1 MKQKIKEWLSMQVAK
16 RPRRT
21 ILGAI
26 IFFNILFV
34 ISSALVISS
43 FSMSGTEKMH
53 FFEAAFC
60 TLTMILD
67 PGCIQYVI
75 ADIGAA
81 GVAVSVFCLI
91 TVIVGMISF
100 TGAVIGYTTNSIS
113 EFIQHSNA
121 GRRKLEIS
129 DHVVIL
135 NWNTRAS
142 EIVNDLLYC
151 KMNQKVVVLVKKG
164 KNEIE
169 KEIAERLSDTIAR
182 ENSSLRERCKGL
194 PFWEKIAY
202 ERKHWFKN
210 NVTVIIREGDVY
222 SARQLKDVC
231 LEKAKTVIILGNEMS
246 SGICQYEKREKIETQ
261 AKGNSQTI
269 KTLMQVAD
277 ITSAEYSNDDQ
288 KIIVEITDEWTSEVV
303 EKIIQYKQVE
313 GKCNIVPLHIN
324 QVLGQILSQF
334 SLMPEL
340 NLAYEELFS
349 NRGATFYS
357 HLTDCEDEDEFIRKY
372 LKEHKH
378 AIPLTIM
385 EQSGK
390 RHAYYVAKSEKHVQK
405 NGYILKSDYEVK
417 LNHDYWMEQKNIVIL
432 GHNSHCKEIMEGF
445 RSFRNEW
452 NYKNG
457 EGEILRIVVIDSK
470 ENLEK
475 VSYYRE
481 YPFVIETVVAE
492 VYDKDIICSKIEEF
506 VEEHEEDTSILIL
519 SDDAASNDEIDANAL
534 ANLVYVQDIIRKK
547 KIENPD
553 FDESSMDVIVEII
566 NPKHHDIISS
576 YSINN
581 VVISNRY
588 ISKMITQIGE
598 KEDLYE
604 FYNDILMYDSEESDD
619 YTSKEIY
626 VKKVSRFF
634 EEVPGPCT
642 VEEFIRKLYEASVDP
657 SLPKEKRNPTIPLGY
672 IKPGEKM
679 VLFCGNQS
687 SKKVELTEK
696 DKLIMFSNH

>member
-1 MKQKIKEWLSMQVAK
+1 
-16 RPRRT
+16 
-21 ILGAI
+21 
-26 IFFNILFV
+26 
-34 ISSALVISS
+34 
-43 FSMSGTEKMH
+43 
-53 FFEAAFC
+53 
-60 TLTMILD
+60 
-67 PGCIQYVI
+67 
-75 ADIGAA
+75 
-81 GVAVSVFCLI
+81 
-91 TVIVGMISF
+91 
-100 TGAVIGYTTNSIS
+100 
-113 EFIQHSNA
+113 
-121 GRRKLEIS
+121 
-129 DHVVIL
+129 
-135 NWNTRAS
+135 
-142 EIVNDLLYC
+142 
-151 KMNQKVVVLVKKG
+151 
-164 KNEIE
+164 
-169 KEIAERLSDTIAR
+169 
-182 ENSSLRERCKGL
+182 
-194 PFWEKIAY
+194 
-202 ERKHWFKN
+202 
-210 NVTVIIREGDVY
+210 
-222 SARQLKDVC
+222 
-231 LEKAKTVIILGNEMS
+231 
-246 SGICQYEKREKIETQ
+246 
-261 AKGNSQTI
+261 
-269 KTLMQVAD
+269 
-277 ITSAEYSNDDQ
+277 
-288 KIIVEITDEWTSEVV
+288 
-303 EKIIQYKQVE
+303 
-313 GKCNIVPLHIN
+313 
-324 QVLGQILSQF
+324 
-334 SLMPEL
+334 
-340 NLAYEELFS
+340 
-349 NRGATFYS
+349 
-357 HLTDCEDEDEFIRKY
+357 
-372 LKEHKH
+372 
-378 AIPLTIM
+378 
-385 EQSGK
+385 
-390 RHAYYVAKSEKHVQK
+390 
-405 NGYILKSDYEVK
+405 
-417 LNHDYWMEQKNIVIL
+417 
-432 GHNSHCKEIMEGF
+432 MEGF